1 MGPFVFSLTTRVWQ
15 LAAIN
20 LVALGLMALG
30 LGLLGAAPALAA
42 TLWAAGRT
50 DDLTAGQLS
59 RGMWREYR
67 AEFVTANLAVLPLA
81 LVALGSLALALVLP
95 MLALIVLLPLAWI
108 AAGYALAA
116 LFAISRLSGTATD
129 ALANAR
135 TGFSQAPMS
144 HLIPVLAVPLVIWIA
159 SRQPLVALYFGLSAP
174 CFFINTLL
182 AGALASAMP
191 SQREILQ

>member
-1 MGPFVFSLTTRVWQ
+1 MGPFIFTLTTRVWQ

-20 LVALGLMALG
+20 LTALGLTLLG
-30 LGLLGAAPALAA
+30 GGLLGLAPALAA
-42 TLWAAGRT
+42 TLWATARMNT
-50 DDLTAGQLS
+50 LTAGQLA

-67 AEFVTANLAVLPLA
+67 AEFATANLAVWPLA
-81 LVALGSLALALVLP
+81 LVVLGSLTLALVLP

-116 LFAISRLSGTATD
+116 VYAISRLSGSATD

-135 TGFSQAPMS
+135 IGFSQAPMS
-144 HLIPVLAVPLVIWIA
+144 HLIPVLALPFVAWVA
-159 SRQPLVALYFGLSAP
+159 SHQPLVALYFGLSAP
-174 CFFINTLL
+174 CLFINTLL